1 MTTLRNVLFGILP
14 RATTFQVI
22 SITQWLTSKNCL
34 AKKAMHFSRNR
45 SLEIN
50 QSVKDYQNAPDNIFR
65 ERPERGFHESVGG
78 EFYSAQVAC
87 IENLD
92 AESVFSG
99 PVRYAD
105 ELNVNYLE
113 PPIEI

>member
-45 SLEIN
+45 SLEIH

-65 ERPERGFHESVGG
+65 GRPDNNYYEAYRSH
-78 EFYSAQVAC
+78 
-87 IENLD
+87 NLT
-92 AESVFSG
+92 VKC
-99 PVRYAD
+99 
-105 ELNVNYLE
+105 L
-113 PPIEI
+113 

>member
-1 MTTLRNVLFGILP
+1 MTTLRNILFGILP

-22 SITQWLTSKNCL
+22 SITQWLTSKKCL

-65 ERPERGFHESVGG
+65 GRPDNNYYEAYRPH
-78 EFYSAQVAC
+78 
-87 IENLD
+87 NLTVMHQRKLR
-92 AESVFSG
+92 S
-99 PVRYAD
+99 
-105 ELNVNYLE
+105 NHK
-113 PPIEI
+113 

>member
-65 ERPERGFHESVGG
+65 GRPAH
-78 EFYSAQVAC
+78 
-87 IENLD
+87 N
-92 AESVFSG
+92 
-99 PVRYAD
+99 
-105 ELNVNYLE
+105 
-113 PPIEI
+113 